1 MSTDL
6 KYVHNDYNRRFIEN
20 WNLDRNNSGFFS
32 QNNQEWRRN
41 VNVDILKWKKIDEKW
56 IIIHVFRLF
65 EKAYKTEKQG
75 NALKWHC
82 DEFGFAACQWT

>member
-20 WNLDRNNSGFFS
+20 WNLDRNNSGVFS

-41 VNVDILKWKKIDEKW
+41 VNVDILKWKKNRWEMNNNSCFPFVW
-56 IIIHVFRLF
+56 
-65 EKAYKTEKQG
+65 KAYKTEKQG